1 MSYRPLVRPP
11 QSDSRSLP
19 PSLPLSPSLSL
30 SGAVPRERD
39 LVYVGGR
46 LFGEAAGRA
55 DEALPYTAAPG
66 PGGPGRPATIDSA
79 ALQPPVDVQTPSRSS
94 RVERRRMRLAVV

>member
-1 MSYRPLVRPP
+1 MHLKATL
-11 QSDSRSLP
+11 SL
-19 PSLPLSPSLSL
+19 SLSPSLSL
-30 SGAVPRERD
+30 SGAAPRERN
-39 LVYVGGR
+39 LVCEGGR

>member
-1 MSYRPLVRPP
+1 MSYRPLVRAP
-11 QSDSRSLP
+11 QSDSL
-19 PSLPLSPSLSL
+19 SLSL
-30 SGAVPRERD
+30 SLSLSVWGAVPRERN
-39 LVYVGGR
+39 LVCEGGR

-66 PGGPGRPATIDSA
+66 TGGPGRPATIDSA

-94 RVERRRMRLAVV
+94 RSSAAGGDLQ

>member
-1 MSYRPLVRPP
+1 MPVASVLRPHTARGDRTQL
-11 QSDSRSLP
+11 SL
-19 PSLPLSPSLSL
+19 SLSLSL
-30 SGAVPRERD
+30 SGAVPRERN
-39 LVYVGGR
+39 LVCEGGR

-94 RVERRRMRLAVV
+94 RSSAAGGDLQ

>member
-1 MSYRPLVRPP
+1 MSYRPLVRAP
-11 QSDSRSLP
+11 QSDSLP
-19 PSLPLSPSLSL
+19 PSLPPSLSL
-30 SGAVPRERD
+30 SGTVPRERD

-55 DEALPYTAAPG
+55 DEALPYTA

-79 ALQPPVDVQTPSRSS
+79 ALQPPVDVLTPSR
-94 RVERRRMRLAVV
+94 

>member
-1 MSYRPLVRPP
+1 MSYRPLVRAP
-11 QSDSRSLP
+11 QSDSLSLSLS
-19 PSLPLSPSLSL
+19 PSLSLSL
-30 SGAVPRERD
+30 SGAVPRERN
-39 LVYVGGR
+39 LVCEGGR

-55 DEALPYTAAPG
+55 DEALRLPYTAAPG

>member
-1 MSYRPLVRPP
+1 ML
-11 QSDSRSLP
+11 SLP
-19 PSLPLSPSLSL
+19 VSLSL
-30 SGAVPRERD
+30 SGAVPRERN
-39 LVYVGGR
+39 LVCEGGR

-55 DEALPYTAAPG
+55 DEALRLPYTAAPG

-94 RVERRRMRLAVV
+94 RVERCRGRLAVV

>member
-1 MSYRPLVRPP
+1 MHLKATLS
-11 QSDSRSLP
+11 
-19 PSLPLSPSLSL
+19 PSLSLSLSL

-39 LVYVGGR
+39 LVCVGGR

-55 DEALPYTAAPG
+55 DEALPHTA

>member
-1 MSYRPLVRPP
+1 MHLKATL
-11 QSDSRSLP
+11 SLS
-19 PSLPLSPSLSL
+19 PSLSLSL

-66 PGGPGRPATIDSA
+66 PGGPGMPATIDSA
-79 ALQPPVDVQTPSRSS
+79 ALQPPGLVDVQTPSRSS